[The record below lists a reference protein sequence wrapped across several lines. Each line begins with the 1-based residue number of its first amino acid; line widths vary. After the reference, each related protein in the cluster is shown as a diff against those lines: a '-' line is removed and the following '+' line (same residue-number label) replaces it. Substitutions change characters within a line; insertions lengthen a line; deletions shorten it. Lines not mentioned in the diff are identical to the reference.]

1 MKTFFSILIG
11 SLSVACGYAQ
21 EILSPQPEAKLLTSF
36 PFKQFS
42 GGVMLIRAG
51 FGNIPDTLNFIL
63 DTGSGGI
70 SLDSATCEE
79 FHVALR
85 QTDTTITG
93 LGGVHKVPFAFD
105 LPLNLHG
112 LTVSHM
118 NFHVNDY
125 SVLSSVY
132 GEKIDGIIGYS
143 FFSHYI
149 VKIDFDSNRIDVYSP
164 GKIKYPVGSATLRPT
179 FTALP
184 IQYMYVKDRR
194 KIDFNFYLDTGAGL
208 CFLMS
213 EQFAQD
219 SSVIMPRRKPVTTQ
233 AEGMGGKLQMRLT
246 VVREV
251 KLGPFR
257 FRNVP
262 TYLYKDEFNVT
273 SYPYVGGLIGNDL
286 LRHFNLT
293 INYPRHEFNLLPNGH
308 YNEPFD
314 YAYTGLGVYYVNEK
328 IMITD
333 VIDGSP
339 AEKGNFKVG
348 DEIFAVGTNFSHN
361 IQVYKNLLQNPDED
375 IKVIVKREGKLELL
389 NIKPISIY

>member
-1 MKTFFSILIG
+1 MKGIFCILILY
-11 SLSVACGYAQ
+11 LSVTPCLSQ
-21 EILSPQPEAKLLTSF
+21 EILSPQPEAKLLTKF

-42 GGVMLIRAG
+42 GGVMVIKAG
-51 FGNIPDTLNFIL
+51 FGNIPDSLNFIL

-70 SLDSATCEE
+70 SLDSTTCQE
-79 FHVALR
+79 FNVLLR

-105 LPLNLHG
+105 LPLNLPG
-112 LTVSHM
+112 LKVNHM

-125 SVLSSVY
+125 SILSSVY
-132 GEKIDGIIGYS
+132 GEKVDGIIGYS
-143 FFSHYI
+143 FFSRYI
-149 VKIDFDSNRIDVYSP
+149 VKIDFDSNKIEVYSP
-164 GKIKYPVGSATLRPT
+164 GKIRYPVGSSTLRPT
-179 FTALP
+179 FTSLP
-184 IQYMYVKDRR
+184 IQWVYMKDRR

-208 CFLMS
+208 CLLLS
-213 EQFAQD
+213 EKFAQD

-251 KLGPFR
+251 KIGPFR

-262 TYLYKDEFNVT
+262 TYLYKDEYNVT
-273 SYPYVGGLIGNDL
+273 SYPFVGGLIGNDL

-293 INYPRHEFNLLPNGH
+293 INYPHHEFNLFPNGH

-314 YAYTGLGVYYVNEK
+314 YAYTGLGVYYVNGR

-333 VIDGSP
+333 VIEGSP

-375 IKVIVKREGKLELL
+375 IKVIVSRDDKLVLL
-389 NIKPISIY
+389 NITPISIY